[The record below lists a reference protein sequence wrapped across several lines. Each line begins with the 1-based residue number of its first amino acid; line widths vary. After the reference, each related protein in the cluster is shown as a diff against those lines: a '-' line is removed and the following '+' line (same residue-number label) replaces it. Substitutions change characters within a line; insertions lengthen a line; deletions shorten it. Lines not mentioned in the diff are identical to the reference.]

1 MVILNYILRFIV
13 LVIGIAGNKSD
24 LFERTEVTQEEGE
37 LFAFEHGAIHVSISC
52 LQNYGI
58 DSLFETLAKKFLEI
72 DEDEYIE
79 DNEINHKLTK
89 KKSKHKK
96 RFC

>member
-1 MVILNYILRFIV
+1 M
-13 LVIGIAGNKSD
+13 IGIAGNKSD

-37 LFAFEHGAIHVSISC
+37 LFASEHGAIHVIISC
-52 LQNYGI
+52 LQNFGI
-58 DSLFETLAKKFLEI
+58 DSLFETLATKFLEI
-72 DEDEYIE
+72 EEDEYIE